1 METIYMEMASYR
13 YSLAFSAL
21 QQVAGSVENK
31 ITEIFMKLLRAD
43 ISSALG
49 PGPGP
54 GGGGGGNDGD
64 PCLCRD
70 YAVVIYTNPV
80 T

>member
-1 METIYMEMASYR
+1 MGGWEGC
-13 YSLAFSAL
+13 
-21 QQVAGSVENK
+21 VKNK
-31 ITEIFMKLLRAD
+31 ITEIFMKLFRAD
-43 ISSALG
+43 VSSSALG
-49 PGPGP
+49 PGGGS

>member
-1 METIYMEMASYR
+1 
-13 YSLAFSAL
+13 
-21 QQVAGSVENK
+21 
-31 ITEIFMKLLRAD
+31 MKLFGAD
-43 ISSALG
+43 ISSA
-49 PGPGP
+49 PGPD
-54 GGGGGGNDGD
+54 GGGGGGNGGD

>member
-1 METIYMEMASYR
+1 MEMASYR
-13 YSLAFSAL
+13 YSLTFTAI
-21 QQVAGSVENK
+21 QWVAGCVENK
-31 ITEIFMKLLRAD
+31 ITEIFMKLFGPD
-43 ISSALG
+43 ISSA
-49 PGPGP
+49 PGPE
-54 GGGGGGNDGD
+54 GGGGGNDGD

>member
-1 METIYMEMASYR
+1 M
-13 YSLAFSAL
+13 
-21 QQVAGSVENK
+21 QWVAGCVEYK
-31 ITEIFMKLLRAD
+31 ITEIFMKLFGAD
-43 ISSALG
+43 ISWAL
-49 PGPGP
+49 GP

>member
-1 METIYMEMASYR
+1 MEMASYR
-13 YSLAFSAL
+13 YSLAFTAL
-21 QQVAGSVENK
+21 QWVEGCVENK
-31 ITEIFMKLLRAD
+31 ITEIFMKLFGAD
-43 ISSALG
+43 ISSD
-49 PGPGP
+49 PGP
-54 GGGGGGNDGD
+54 GGGGNDGD

>member
-21 QQVAGSVENK
+21 QQVEGSVENK
-31 ITEIFMKLLRAD
+31 ITEIFMKLLRAN

-49 PGPGP
+49 PVGGG

-64 PCLCRD
+64 PCLSRD
-70 YAVVIYTNPV
+70 YAVVINTNPV

>member
-1 METIYMEMASYR
+1 
-13 YSLAFSAL
+13 
-21 QQVAGSVENK
+21 
-31 ITEIFMKLLRAD
+31 MKLFGAD
-43 ISSALG
+43 ISSA
-49 PGPGP
+49 PCP
-54 GGGGGGNDGD
+54 GGVGGGGNGGNGGD